1 MSGAQ
6 AKADI
11 EHELLHAWEALGSA
25 VDSFSEEEM
34 KQAGVIEGWSVK
46 DLLGHIAFWA
56 DKAAADLQA
65 VAGDRDEDVETP
77 GSEQAVD
84 EWNERE
90 RRARAGRPLADIR
103 EEWLESFQK
112 AMDALASFPAERFLE
127 KVKGRTVLERF
138 AGDTYEHYREH
149 FGDLSAWRRELETTE
164 T

>member
-1 MSGAQ
+1 MTGS

-11 EHELLHAWEALGSA
+11 EHELLHAWQELASA
-25 VDSFSEEEM
+25 VDSFSEAEM
-34 KQAGVIEGWSVK
+34 EQAGVIEGWSVK

-56 DKAAADLQA
+56 DKAAVDLQA
-65 VAGDRDEDVETP
+65 VAGDRNEDVATAA
-77 GSEQAVD
+77 SDKVVD

-90 RRARAGRPLADIR
+90 RQARAGRPLADIR

-112 AMDALASFPAERFLE
+112 AMDALAAFPADRLLE
-127 KVKGRTVLERF
+127 KVKRRTVLDRF

-164 T
+164 A